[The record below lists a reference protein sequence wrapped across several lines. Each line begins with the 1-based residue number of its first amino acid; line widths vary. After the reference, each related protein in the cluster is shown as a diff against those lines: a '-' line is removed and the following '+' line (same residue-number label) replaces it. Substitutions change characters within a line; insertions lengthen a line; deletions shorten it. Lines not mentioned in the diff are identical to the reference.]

1 VKEDDHPVSAK
12 QEEAASEVAT
22 RPGVFFF
29 FYPLAL
35 DIPQQEEE
43 NKVSSEKSQVEIEAT
58 KIAASSSSEESQLV
72 GAPMF
77 LENDPF
83 GVRLETAISS
93 SEAMNAGLNHVEE
106 TDNSRGQDA
115 TPQVEIETV
124 QPESTISTN
133 AVVVEYHELS
143 PGEYRDPEEYFSTL
157 DEAAEAVVDENFQI
171 L

>member
-1 VKEDDHPVSAK
+1 L
-12 QEEAASEVAT
+12 T
-22 RPGVFFF
+22 
-29 FYPLAL
+29 L

-43 NKVSSEKSQVEIEAT
+43 DKVSSEKSQVETEAY

-83 GVRLETAISS
+83 GVRLETISS
-93 SEAMNAGLNHVEE
+93 SAAINAGLNHVEE

-115 TPQVEIETV
+115 TVAAMTSRERIIELESTPQVEIETV

-133 AVVVEYHELS
+133 AVAVEYHELS

-157 DEAAEAVVDENFQI
+157 DEAADAVVDENFQI